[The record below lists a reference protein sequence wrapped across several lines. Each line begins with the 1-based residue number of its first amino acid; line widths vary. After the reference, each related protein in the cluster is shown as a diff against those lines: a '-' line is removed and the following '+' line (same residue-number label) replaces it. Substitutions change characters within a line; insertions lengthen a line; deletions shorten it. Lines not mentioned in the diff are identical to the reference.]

1 MLINFYICLMKVST
15 KEKIIKKAIDLF
27 NKKGFAAVSLF
38 ELAKSLEMTRGN
50 FTYHYKTKDD
60 LLVAIVNDMWQRILI
75 ERNKTRQLPSF
86 ENLHNEVQLHYKFQ
100 KKYAFLFLDTHVLN
114 HSILKPKIKEMTSQT
129 FKDAEMAIA
138 FAIANGNMRPE
149 PFKGIYHNIVFKT
162 WMLSFFWYAQQK
174 ILGENAYKD
183 GEKLIW
189 SMLVPHFTKK
199 GITAFESYF
208 GKRYLNSLG
217 KTFETKVDQFIS
229 F

>member
-1 MLINFYICLMKVST
+1 MKLST
-15 KEKIIKKAIDLF
+15 KEKIIKKAIELF

-38 ELAKSLEMTRGN
+38 ELAKSLGITRGN

-60 LLVAIVNDMWQRILI
+60 LLVAIVNDMWAKILI
-75 ERNKTRQLPSF
+75 ERQKTRQLPSF
-86 ENLHNEVQLHYKFQ
+86 ENLHNEVQLYYKFQ
-100 KKYAFLFLDTHVLN
+100 REYAFLFLDTHVLN
-114 HSILKPKIKEMTSQT
+114 HSALKPKIKEMTNQT

-162 WMLSFFWYAQQK
+162 WMLSFFWFAQQK
-174 ILGENAYKD
+174 ILGDAAKKD

-199 GITAFESYF
+199 GIAAFEAYF
-208 GKRYLNSLG
+208 GKKYLNTLG
-217 KTFETKVDQFIS
+217 KTFATKVDQLIS